1 MKTML
6 MAAVAA
12 VTLGMTG
19 AALAEQAS
27 ATLTK
32 HSVLARNEQVVPPR
46 RPVYRA
52 SRGDV
57 LPSQRP
63 AYLASKGDVLPSQ
76 RPAYLA

>member
-12 VTLGMTG
+12 VTLGLTG
-19 AALAEQAS
+19 TALAEQAGV
-27 ATLTK
+27 TLTK
-32 HSVLARNEQVVPPR
+32 HAVLARNEQVAPR
-46 RPVYRA
+46 HHPAYLA

-63 AYLASKGDVLPSQ
+63 TYLASRGDVLPSQ
-76 RPAYLA
+76 RPTYLA